1 MVSQAR
7 EVSTPWVDVDLS
19 SISIRPSSNH
29 LVEPGQ
35 APGQASEKFSP
46 DDGSSIGLLR
56 SMNDWRGWK
65 NSTNPAKT
73 AEEALL
79 QEETTRARGWAAIL
93 FILPTTSFTFLP
105 WLEGRN
111 DIKIIYGLACLFY
124 ILPAIFVFFRISNPK
139 NYTAKMF
146 RVWGYTAALASGVT
160 GYCLGLF
167 SPTPLIATLGISFFG
182 LGKDVRH
189 AVLIPALAISVY
201 FVQCVL
207 VVMNV
212 IPDYGLFNSGTQQPG
227 LLFFF
232 TFMVPIV
239 LMCTL
244 WMARLSRQA
253 LERAVES
260 AAEAHK
266 LVVQREAQ
274 LQEAELELE
283 HALIAGA
290 GIAGRYTGRL
300 AGRYEIGVVI
310 GRGGMGEVYS
320 AKAIDT
326 KEECAVKL
334 LRDDVVYDDATYQRF
349 LREGEIGE
357 SLKVP
362 NVIRIYDVGRLA
374 DGAPFIAMEL
384 LHGEDLSAILR
395 RERILRIDQ
404 AVDLGF
410 QVARGMSAAHQ
421 QGIVHRDLKPQ
432 NLFYHREAP
441 DLPMVWKIL
450 DFGVS
455 RKSDAVNTL
464 THGEIVGT
472 PAYMSPEQA
481 RGETVDHRSD
491 IYSLGSVLYRALTGR
506 QPFSGKS
513 TMFAVVFQ
521 VPLRPSQFNSEI
533 SADLER
539 VIAISM
545 SKDPAAR
552 FQSANEMG
560 LAIIEAAEN
569 RLSDEIRE
577 HADELIEAAPWGSNL
592 GDPTIHG

>member
-1 MVSQAR
+1 M
-7 EVSTPWVDVDLS
+7 PWVDVDLS
-19 SISIRPSSNH
+19 SVSKRSSSQPEPLRASSSVG
-29 LVEPGQ
+29 LV
-35 APGQASEKFSP
+35 KTM
-46 DDGSSIGLLR
+46 D
-56 SMNDWRGWK
+56 DWRNWRK
-65 NSTNPAKT
+65 SSDVAKT
-73 AEEALL
+73 AEEVLL

-93 FILPTTSFTFLP
+93 FILPTISLAFLP

-111 DIKIIYGLACLFY
+111 EVKVAYGLACIFY
-124 ILPAIFVFFRISNPK
+124 IVPAIFIFFRIKSPK
-139 NYTAKMF
+139 DYTAQIF
-146 RVWGYTAALASGVT
+146 RIWGYTAAFASSVT

-182 LGKDVRH
+182 SGRDVKH
-189 AVLIPALAISVY
+189 AIMIPASAISVY
-201 FVQCVL
+201 FLQCVL
-207 VVMNV
+207 VLTGVV
-212 IPDYGLFNSGTQQPG
+212 PDYGLFNSSSQQPG
-227 LLFFF
+227 MLFFF
-232 TFMVPIV
+232 TFMVPVV
-239 LMCTL
+239 LVCAL
-244 WMARLSRQA
+244 WMARISRRA
-253 LERAVES
+253 LVRAVAS
-260 AAEAHK
+260 AAEAHE

-300 AGRYEIGVVI
+300 AGRYELELVI

-326 KEECAVKL
+326 QQECAVKL
-334 LRDDVVYDDATYQRF
+334 LRNDVIYDDATYQRF

-357 SLKVP
+357 SLKVS
-362 NVIRIYDVGRLA
+362 NVIKIYDVGRLA

-384 LHGEDLSAILR
+384 LQGEDLSSILR
-395 RERILRIDQ
+395 RERLLRIDQ

-410 QVARGMSAAHQ
+410 QVARGMSAAHK

-432 NLFYHREAP
+432 NLFYHQEAP

-455 RKSDAVNTL
+455 RTSDAVNTL
-464 THGEIVGT
+464 TNGEIIGT

-506 QPFSGKS
+506 QPFSGRS
-513 TMFAVVFQ
+513 TMFGVVFQ
-521 VPLRPSQFNSEI
+521 VPTQPSLLNSEV
-533 SADLER
+533 SPDLER

-545 SKDPAAR
+545 SKDPNTR

-569 RLSDEIRE
+569 RLSAEIRQ
-577 HADELIEAAPWGSNL
+577 HADELIAASPWGARL
-592 GDPTIHG
+592 GDLTLHG

>member
-1 MVSQAR
+1 
-7 EVSTPWVDVDLS
+7 
-19 SISIRPSSNH
+19 
-29 LVEPGQ
+29 
-35 APGQASEKFSP
+35 
-46 DDGSSIGLLR
+46 
-56 SMNDWRGWK
+56 
-65 NSTNPAKT
+65 
-73 AEEALL
+73 
-79 QEETTRARGWAAIL
+79 
-93 FILPTTSFTFLP
+93 
-105 WLEGRN
+105 
-111 DIKIIYGLACLFY
+111 
-124 ILPAIFVFFRISNPK
+124 
-139 NYTAKMF
+139 MF
-146 RVWGYTAALASGVT
+146 RVWGYTAAVASGVT

-182 LGKDVRH
+182 LGKDMRH

-266 LVVQREAQ
+266 LVDQREAQ

-300 AGRYEIGVVI
+300 AGRYELGVVI

-362 NVIRIYDVGRLA
+362 NAIRIYDVGRLA
-374 DGAPFIAMEL
+374 DGAGSQGFPVLCCTRPSPGWPCAL
-384 LHGEDLSAILR
+384 AAR
-395 RERILRIDQ
+395 REGAPTRNPPPRCAGNAQ
-404 AVDLGF
+404 
-410 QVARGMSAAHQ
+410 RGRCDTPPRS
-421 QGIVHRDLKPQ
+421 GCHR
-432 NLFYHREAP
+432 
-441 DLPMVWKIL
+441 
-450 DFGVS
+450 G
-455 RKSDAVNTL
+455 
-464 THGEIVGT
+464 
-472 PAYMSPEQA
+472 PA
-481 RGETVDHRSD
+481 
-491 IYSLGSVLYRALTGR
+491 
-506 QPFSGKS
+506 
-513 TMFAVVFQ
+513 
-521 VPLRPSQFNSEI
+521 
-533 SADLER
+533 
-539 VIAISM
+539 
-545 SKDPAAR
+545 
-552 FQSANEMG
+552 
-560 LAIIEAAEN
+560 
-569 RLSDEIRE
+569 
-577 HADELIEAAPWGSNL
+577 
-592 GDPTIHG
+592 

>member
-7 EVSTPWVDVDLS
+7 DKSTPWGDVDLS
-19 SISIRPSSNH
+19 SVSKRSSSQPESPRASSSVG
-29 LVEPGQ
+29 LV
-35 APGQASEKFSP
+35 KTM
-46 DDGSSIGLLR
+46 D
-56 SMNDWRGWK
+56 DWRNWRK
-65 NSTNPAKT
+65 SSDVAKT
-73 AEEALL
+73 AEEVLL

-93 FILPTTSFTFLP
+93 FILPTISLAFLP
-105 WLEGRN
+105 WLEGR
-111 DIKIIYGLACLFY
+111 DAIKVAYGLACSFY
-124 ILPAIFVFFRISNPK
+124 IVPAVFIFFRIANPK
-139 NYTAKMF
+139 NYTAQLF
-146 RVWGYTAALASGVT
+146 RVWGYTAAFASSVT

-182 LGKDVRH
+182 LGKDVKH
-189 AVLIPALAISVY
+189 AIMIPAFATSIY
-201 FVQCVL
+201 FVQCIL
-207 VVMNV
+207 VVTGV
-212 IPDYGLFNSGTQQPG
+212 VPDYGLFHSSSQQPG
-227 LLFFF
+227 MLFFF
-232 TFMVPIV
+232 TFMVPVV
-239 LMCTL
+239 LVCAL
-244 WMARLSRQA
+244 WMARISRRA
-253 LERAVES
+253 LVRAVES
-260 AAEAHK
+260 AAEAHE

-300 AGRYEIGVVI
+300 AGRYELELVI

-326 KEECAVKL
+326 RQECAVKL
-334 LRDDVVYDDATYQRF
+334 LRNDVIYDDATYQRF

-357 SLKVP
+357 SLKVS
-362 NVIRIYDVGRLA
+362 NVIKIYDVGRLA

-384 LHGEDLSAILR
+384 LQGEDLSSILR
-395 RERILRIDQ
+395 RERVLRIDQ

-410 QVARGMSAAHQ
+410 QVARGMSAAHE

-432 NLFYHREAP
+432 NLFYHQEAP

-464 THGEIVGT
+464 TNGEIIGT

-506 QPFSGKS
+506 QPFSGRS

-521 VPLRPSQFNSEI
+521 VPTQPSSLNSEV
-533 SADLER
+533 SPDLER

-545 SKDPAAR
+545 SKDPHAR

-569 RLSDEIRE
+569 RLSEEIRQ

-592 GDPTIHG
+592 GDPTLYG